1 MALIVLFWLGTGLL
15 IAWEKA
21 NVAMEMFMVL
31 QIAWAGVFALTKLD
45 IMIAGLVEFG
55 RYSLGYNL
63 PILTT
68 NSCNTYSAIA
78 LDCILANN
86 VNISFL
92 LMIVALLTYITL
104 RLANRYLNDKA
115 EGTFIARK

>member
-1 MALIVLFWLGTGLL
+1 MVLIVLFWFGTGLL
-15 IAWEKA
+15 IAWEKG

-31 QIAWAGVFALTKLD
+31 QIAWVGVVGVTKVD
-45 IMIAGLVEFG
+45 IMMAGLVELG

-92 LMIVALLTYITL
+92 LMIVALLAYVAL
-104 RLANRYLNDKA
+104 RLLNRYLNAKA
-115 EGTFIARK
+115 EETFIARK